1 MGGMSAARAD
11 RSDTRD
17 TIQPMSLGKRT
28 QNRGR
33 PHTAAVY
40 RERTR
45 VERFLSAE
53 TQSHSRYPV

>member
-1 MGGMSAARAD
+1 MGGRHAARAD

-17 TIQPMSLGKRT
+17 TIQPMILGKRD

-40 RERTR
+40 RERTS
-45 VERFLSAE
+45 VERFS
-53 TQSHSRYPV
+53 VG